1 MKTINKRNHLIT
13 LDALSLKAVTGAGG
27 VAGGGGQV
35 DPRVAP
41 IDPAFLK
48 GQKKSN

>member
-1 MKTINKRNHLIT
+1 MKNISKRSHLTT
-13 LDALSLKAVTGAGG
+13 LNALSLKAVTGAGG

-35 DPRVAP
+35 DPTAAP
-41 IDPAFLK
+41 INPEILK